1 MKMRKCFA
9 NLHYWK
15 NPVLRRAREK
25 YTCVYVFVYM
35 KIYIFSPQL
44 GSNLSEGN
52 FLMSYRT
59 SKIFILPF
67 EGAKLVLHVVPLLFS
82 RTPASSFDIPTVHG
96 LKRS

>member
-1 MKMRKCFA
+1 MKIRKCFA

-35 KIYIFSPQL
+35 KINIFSPQL

-59 SKIFILPF
+59 SKVFILPF